1 MLMLKVFGRLFRL
14 SSTTEPASGL
24 VPSGF
29 DPGRVRTTL
38 FRVSNYLNA
47 SDTEDVYREIIAEME
62 ANPKPMNWKPI
73 LDREAA
79 SDARPN

>member
-29 DPGRVRTTL
+29 DPGR
-38 FRVSNYLNA
+38 
-47 SDTEDVYREIIAEME
+47 AEHSPWCSSQSGLGSE
-62 ANPKPMNWKPI
+62 CHICGDKPPFYYHDN
-73 LDREAA
+73 D
-79 SDARPN
+79 DARPN